1 MFAMS
6 SKYKCSYHW
15 HHLYLLHTALS
26 QFTEGFSF
34 PLDLVVTDILNV
46 KVHVLLCG
54 VKIRSWF
61 SERQSRWN
69 THTHTH
75 TNTHICSH
83 AYSTQEFTFGIFPR
97 YKLGSI
103 CKYIRKK
110 NLYYIIFC
118 SSKNLRTY
126 NKSIVRTV
134 KKLWYIHTVICSHR
148 EELCW
153 FDMRLKIYW

>member
-26 QFTEGFSF
+26 QFTYSFSF
-34 PLDLVVTDILNV
+34 PLDLVVTDILNL

-54 VKIRSWF
+54 VKIRSDF
-61 SERQSRWN
+61 QRASQGG

-75 TNTHICSH
+75 TQTHIYVH
-83 AYSTQEFTFGIFPR
+83 MHTQLRNLPLEFFLGINLDQYANIYS
-97 YKLGSI
+97 
-103 CKYIRKK
+103 K

-118 SSKNLRTY
+118 NNKNLRTY
-126 NKSIVRTV
+126 N
-134 KKLWYIHTVICSHR
+134 
-148 EELCW
+148 
-153 FDMRLKIYW
+153 